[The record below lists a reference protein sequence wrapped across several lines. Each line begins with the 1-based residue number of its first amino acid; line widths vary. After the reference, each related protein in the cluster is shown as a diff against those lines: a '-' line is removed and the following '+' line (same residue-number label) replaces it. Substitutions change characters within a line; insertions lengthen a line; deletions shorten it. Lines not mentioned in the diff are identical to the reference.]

1 MQEPDQ
7 MESRTTLLTAL
18 FQGLQGTWVLNR
30 KLQSADPSEP
40 SGRCSGKATFT
51 NTQPSPVIDHQGKLQ
66 IADAELL
73 YHEQGEFE
81 MAPLNPV
88 TGQDNVP
95 KFSFSR
101 KYIWRLQKA
110 ENAFTISV
118 WFTKPGTNAIDY
130 LFHKID
136 IAFHDLDASSSDNE
150 LVLHGSGGHLCVD
163 DFYSSSYSFNLSGS
177 DISASMLTSW
187 TTLHEVRGPKKD
199 QIIETTFTRPE

>member
-1 MQEPDQ
+1 

-81 MAPLNPV
+81 MSPSNLG
-88 TGQDNVP
+88 TDQGHVP

-101 KYIWRLQKA
+101 KYIWRLQRA
-110 ENAFTISV
+110 ENAHTISV
-118 WFTKPGTNAIDY
+118 WFTKPGTNTIDY

-136 IAFHDLDASSSDNE
+136 IAFHDLDASDSTTK
-150 LVLHGSGGHLCVD
+150 LVIHGSGGHLCID
-163 DFYSSSYSFNLSGS
+163 DFYSSSYSFNLTGH
-177 DISASMLTSW
+177 DTAAAMLLSW
-187 TTLHEVRGPKKD
+187 TTLHEVRGPKKE
-199 QIIETTFTRPE
+199 QVIETAFTKP